1 MKILVG
7 IVALLLVMAA
17 SGCVTQVACEPP
29 YIVKGSGCCLDQN
42 YNRIC
47 DSDETGGIGSG
58 VKTYGPYKVVMYI
71 QQDSPEPDFWSK
83 LPPSPARNV
92 DGYQIYSSL
101 ANSSFYDAGW
111 LLMYTTYVQEP
122 ITCTIREYRNSAYYS
137 EYTTRL
143 TTKGYAGN
151 MSGSATHVVFLKA
164 DTPLN
169 VRYDYICAGDES
181 GITFQDA
188 YAVGLKI

>member
-7 IVALLLVMAA
+7 IVALALAMAA

-47 DSDETGGIGSG
+47 DSDENGGIGG
-58 VKTYGPYKVVMYI
+58 VKTYGPYKVVTYI
-71 QQDSPEPDFWSK
+71 QQDSPEPDSWSK
-83 LPPSPARNV
+83 LPQNPARNV
-92 DGYQIYSSL
+92 DGYQIYSSTT
-101 ANSSFYDAGW
+101 NSSYFEAGW
-111 LLMYTTYVQEP
+111 LLMYTSYMSEP
-122 ITCTIREYRNSAYYS
+122 ITCTIREYHDSAYYS

-143 TTKGYAGN
+143 TSKGYAGN
-151 MSGSATHVVFLKA
+151 ISGSATHVLFLKA
-164 DTPLN
+164 GVPLQ
-169 VRYDYICAGDES
+169 VRYDYICMGDES

-188 YAVGLKI
+188 YAVALRP